1 MSDYKHVMI
10 AIDGSAES
18 VKVLARGM
26 ALAKFGTRVSVVQ
39 VFDTLVGNY
48 SYELNM
54 GDFATAQREYEEG
67 VAKRTRE
74 LLKKEFPELPADAV
88 HFLRGKPASEI
99 KRLAESLHVDLLV
112 IGSHGQSAVKAVVLG
127 STANAVLHG
136 IHCDVYT
143 VRV

>member
-10 AIDGSAES
+10 AIDGSDES

-26 ALAKFGTRVSVVQ
+26 TLAKFGTQVSVVQ

-48 SYELNM
+48 SYELSM
-54 GDFATAQREYEEG
+54 GDFAQAQREYEEA

-74 LLKKEFPELPADAV
+74 LLKKECPSLPAEAV
-88 HFLRGKPASEI
+88 HFLRGKPAAEI
-99 KRLAESLHVDLLV
+99 RRLAENLQVDLLV
-112 IGSHGQSAVKAVVLG
+112 IGSHGQGAIKAAVLG

>member
-1 MSDYKHVMI
+1 MSNYKHVMI
-10 AIDGSAES
+10 AIDGSEES
-18 VKVLARGM
+18 AKVLARGM
-26 ALAKFGTRVSVVQ
+26 ALVQGGTQVSVVQ

-54 GDFATAQREYEEG
+54 GDFALAQREYEEA
-67 VAKRTRE
+67 VAKNTRE
-74 LLKKEFPELPADAV
+74 LLKKECPSLAAEAV

-99 KRLAESLHVDLLV
+99 RRLAESLHVDLLV
-112 IGSHGQSAVKAVVLG
+112 IGSHGQGAIKAAVLG

>member
-26 ALAKFGTRVSVVQ
+26 ALASSGSRVSVVQ
-39 VFDTLVGNY
+39 VFDTLVGNHA
-48 SYELNM
+48 YELTM
-54 GDFATAQREYEEG
+54 GDFVAAQRDYEEAL
-67 VAKRTRE
+67 AKRTRD
-74 LLKKEFPELPADAV
+74 LLKKEFPALPADAV
-88 HFLRGKPASEI
+88 HFLRGKPAAEI
-99 KRLAESLHVDLLV
+99 RRLAHSLHVDLLV
-112 IGSHGQSAVKAVVLG
+112 IGSHGQSAVKSAVLG

-136 IHCDVYT
+136 IHCDVHT